1 MYVVVCVLSILLCI
15 LGYFFFCKHNTAYEM
30 RISDWS
36 SDVCSSDLK
45 RCYHRV
51 KSGDARV
58 YRKFNLPPYGLADS
72 TRGLTMLTTA
82 GKIVD
87 YFIPREARDE
97 ASNYMMFR
105 TFVFL
110 HLLGP
115 LLGQSVIAFLYK
127 ASDEISWV
135 FWVIEIN
142 LCSFWLMPLL
152 GKNTL
157 SLGWLAT
164 LSLPALVTLSL
175 LASF

>member
-1 MYVVVCVLSILLCI
+1 MKASVRAPFLS
-15 LGYFFFCKHNTAYEM
+15 
-30 RISDWS
+30 
-36 SDVCSSDLK
+36 K

-87 YFIPREARDE
+87 YFIPREARAE

-110 HLLGP
+110 HPLGP
-115 LLGQSVIAFLYK
+115 LLGHSVIAFLYP
-127 ASDEISWV
+127 ASAELHCV
-135 FWVIEIN
+135 FWVIDNN
-142 LCSFWLMPLL
+142 LRYIGS
-152 GKNTL
+152 
-157 SLGWLAT
+157 AT
-164 LSLPALVTLSL
+164 C
-175 LASF
+175 